1 MRRYERRPCPYPGA
15 MVDGNE
21 NVMGGGEGMETGGEE
36 YDKTRADI
44 SGEFLLINVGNSVAG
59 RKLLI

>member
-1 MRRYERRPCPYPGA
+1 
-15 MVDGNE
+15 
-21 NVMGGGEGMETGGEE
+21 MEEEE
-36 YDKTRADI
+36 YDKTPADI